1 MHIPY
6 HTRRRLERLGAAF
19 LLLLT
24 LAVLIWLC
32 WVVWLERYV
41 VYTRDGA
48 QINLDLD
55 PQLPVG
61 QVALPPD
68 EAGFIDIFYN
78 EGLNAVETSTELVQL
93 RGYYI
98 DKDALKDLA
107 ANRQRLGALA
117 TDTPV
122 MIELKNIDGTFNYPS
137 ELSDATFNGAVD
149 MQGVKDLI
157 HDMTSGKFYTIA
169 KISTFRDRNYGL
181 NHVTCGLPIKG
192 GGGVLWPDEKGCY
205 WLDPT
210 DPYTLNWIISVIN
223 EVKAMGFNEVV
234 LGEFR
239 FPATDKIIFD
249 SDKAEAL
256 RNAMNIILEKCA
268 SETFTISF
276 CVSDPG
282 FELPEGSR
290 TRIYMEGVAA
300 EVVGSTAAQATVD
313 NPEVRLVFIS
323 ATNDTRYDQYGV
335 LRPIASS
342 DVLEERNR

>member
-6 HTRRRLERLGAAF
+6 RTRMRLQRLGIVC

-24 LAVLIWLC
+24 VFALVWLC

-48 QINLDLD
+48 HIDLELD
-55 PQLPVG
+55 PKLTPG
-61 QVALPPD
+61 QVALPPNR
-68 EAGFIDIFYN
+68 ENSIEIFYN

-98 DKDALKDLA
+98 DQQALTDLK
-107 ANRQRLGALA
+107 ANRQRLGVLSE
-117 TDTPV
+117 DTPV

-137 ELSDATFNGAVD
+137 DLSGVSFNGAVD
-149 MQGVKDLI
+149 VQGVRDFIGELN
-157 HDMTSGKFYTIA
+157 SGKFYTIA
-169 KISTFRDRNYGL
+169 RISAFRDRNYGL

-210 DPYTLNWIISVIN
+210 NTEALNWIISVIN
-223 EVKAMGFNEVV
+223 EVKSMGFNEVL

-239 FPATDKIIFD
+239 FPNTEKIIFNK
-249 SDKAEAL
+249 DKTQAL
-256 RNAMNIILEKCA
+256 QDAMTTILEKCA

-276 CVSDPG
+276 NVSSPN
-282 FELPEGSR
+282 FSLPESSR
-290 TRIYMEGVAA
+290 TRIYLDSVAA
-300 EVVGSTAAQATVD
+300 ETVGLVASQVTVP
-313 NPEVRLVFIS
+313 NPEVQLVFLA
-323 ATNDTRYDQYGV
+323 ATNDTRYDEYGV
-335 LRPIASS
+335 LRPLAAS
-342 DVLEERNR
+342 DVLEERNQ